1 MRNWI
6 VQGEGST
13 EIVGSFAFAESST
26 YIMRLKL
33 GGQNYENMYNRRTGK
48 IGNDRKD

>member
-6 VQGEGST
+6 VQDEGST
-13 EIVGSFAFAESST
+13 EIVGSFSFAELST

-33 GGQNYENMYNRRTGK
+33 GGQNYENVYNRRTGK
-48 IGNDRKD
+48 ISND

>member
-13 EIVGSFAFAESST
+13 EIVGSFTFAESST
-26 YIMRLKL
+26 LYYEIKIRRTK
-33 GGQNYENMYNRRTGK
+33 YENMHNRRTGK
-48 IGNDRKD
+48 IGNDRED

>member
-13 EIVGSFAFAESST
+13 EIADSFAFAESST

-48 IGNDRKD
+48 IGND

>member
-13 EIVGSFAFAESST
+13 EIVGSFAFAELSA

-33 GGQNYENMYNRRTGK
+33 GGQKYENMYNRRTGK